1 MDNTSINM
9 TSSGA
14 LDDKDSNKDILDN
27 KCSVDN
33 KDSLDGGLEAKR
45 KALENALGCVSSLI
59 DDFEN
64 VIRKNFDNPTHTANA
79 DFSIA
84 VKKVYPD
91 PVIPKTSLL
100 KKDNSCDD
108 TRLHMSFDAL
118 QRECISCSRCNLC
131 KTRKNTVFGEGC
143 TKDPIVMVIGE
154 GPGETE
160 DNTGRPFVGN
170 AGQFLD
176 KWLNAIELDRNT
188 NVFITNIVK
197 CRPPQNRDPLPEE
210 KNACLPFLKQQIAL
224 IQPQAILC
232 LGKPASTLMT
242 QMQDASMASLHG
254 RFFFYDGVPMLCTY
268 HPAAVLRD
276 LSLKRPVWED
286 LKKLARYLGI
296 AGSIVTT

>member
-1 MDNTSINM
+1 MESIEEKRR
-9 TSSGA
+9 SLAHSLGRVGA
-14 LDDKDSNKDILDN
+14 LVDEFETVIKKD
-27 KCSVDN
+27 
-33 KDSLDGGLEAKR
+33 
-45 KALENALGCVSSLI
+45 
-59 DDFEN
+59 
-64 VIRKNFDNPTHTANA
+64 FDNISHPTSQAN
-79 DFSIA
+79 FSVA

-91 PVIPKTSLL
+91 SAAPQTALS
-100 KKDNSCDD
+100 KKDFSNDD
-108 TRLHMSFDAL
+108 IRLHMSFDSL
-118 QRECISCSRCNLC
+118 QKECITCSRCTLC

-143 TKDPIVMVIGE
+143 AKDPIVMVIGE

-160 DNTGRPFVGN
+160 DNTGRPFVGK
-170 AGQFLD
+170 AGRFLD

-197 CRPPQNRDPLPEE
+197 CRPPQNRDPLLEE
-210 KNACLPFLKQQIAL
+210 KTACLPFLRQQIAL

-242 QMQDASMASLHG
+242 QMQDATMTSLHG
-254 RFFFYDGVPMLCTY
+254 RFFFYDGIPMLCTY

>member
-9 TSSGA
+9 TGSDA
-14 LDDKDSNKDILDN
+14 LDDKNRNKDILDN
-27 KCSVDN
+27 K
-33 KDSLDGGLEAKR
+33 DSSDGGLEVKR
-45 KALENALGCVSSLI
+45 KTLENALGRVNSLI

-64 VIRKNFDNPTHTANA
+64 VIKRNFDNPTHTANA

-91 PVIPKTSLL
+91 PVVPKTSLL
-100 KKDNSCDD
+100 KEDNSYDD

-118 QRECISCSRCNLC
+118 QRDCISCSRCNLC

-160 DNTGRPFVGN
+160 DNTGRPFVGK

-232 LGKPASTLMT
+232 LGKPASNLMT
-242 QMQDASMASLHG
+242 QMQDASMTSLHG